1 METYQKRSNISSKV
15 NQFFK
20 NKLKSLR
27 NKEMENKVGGGKD
40 YSLGSSYDLSDLQ
53 KIKGT
58 ISDKEMSLLMK
69 LLPKK

>member
-1 METYQKRSNISSKV
+1 METYQNRSSISSRV
-15 NQFFK
+15 NKFFK
-20 NKLKSLR
+20 NKIKSMKGSISD
-27 NKEMENKVGGGKD
+27 KEMKIFQNYVPKNVN
-40 YSLGSSYDLSDLQ
+40 DLQ